1 MNPLLNEI
9 AQRLT
14 GRAGFDEC
22 TAEEFTRLA
31 ASYPAFS
38 TPHILAAL
46 RQEES
51 DPAYTV
57 RCHRA
62 MIYMAS
68 GPWSQT
74 LLNKPQEESIHWSA
88 AHNLASN
95 LVEVAE
101 PVKAQ
106 PEVPNTV
113 EELNIPDITRHFQ
126 LPAETAPDEFESTG
140 SDEDEA
146 ALPAEELSIQL
157 PNAAETVAQLRS
169 LDNKAD
175 KGLLPTDTLA
185 FEPYHTVDYF
195 ASQGIR
201 FRDEPQQKDKFSVQL
216 RSFTDWLKTMKR
228 LPATEAVAV
237 SNAFEEK
244 KVVQMAEVSIA
255 PREVVTEAM
264 AEVWEKQGDKQKA
277 VRIYEKLSLLEPG
290 KSAYFASKIEQL
302 KQS

>member
-9 AQRLT
+9 AHRLT

-22 TAEEFTRLA
+22 TSEEFTRLA

-46 RQEES
+46 RQDES
-51 DPAYTV
+51 DPAYAV
-57 RCHRA
+57 RRRKA
-62 MIYMAS
+62 LIYMAG
-68 GPWSQT
+68 GPWAQQI
-74 LLNKPQEESIHWSA
+74 LNKTKEEA
-88 AHNLASN
+88 AHWAASN
-95 LVEVAE
+95 ASADAVVVVSERMEVQQEPANAVAE
-101 PVKAQ
+101 
-106 PEVPNTV
+106 
-113 EELNIPDITRHFQ
+113 LSIPDISRGFH
-126 LPAETAPDEFESTG
+126 LPPVAETEESDTTEPDEE
-140 SDEDEA
+140 EA
-146 ALPAEELSIQL
+146 ALPAEALNIQL
-157 PNAAETVAQLRS
+157 PNAAEAAAQLRS
-169 LDNKAD
+169 LDNKSD

-255 PREVVTEAM
+255 PREIITEAM